1 MKLIYTLILLLF
13 SSSVFAEFVFV
24 DSSISDLLNYG
35 FRIKQIDTIDM
46 YTYVY
51 HLKGDSDV
59 AVCVVYSG
67 SETSCTIDTQDKSLI
82 ELLNEIEVSPLIKL
96 TGDDYLEQL
105 SIEDVERDKELLAEE
120 MDD

>member
-13 SSSVFAEFVFV
+13 SSSVFAEFLYVR
-24 DSSISDLLNYG
+24 SSISDLLDYG
-35 FRIKQIDTIDM
+35 FVIKQIDTIEL

-51 HLKGDSDV
+51 HLIEGTNV
-59 AVCVVYSG
+59 AICTHTGETICV
-67 SETSCTIDTQDKSLI
+67 IDTQDKSLI

-105 SIEDVERDKELLAEE
+105 NKEILAEE

>member
-1 MKLIYTLILLLF
+1 MKLIYTLTLLLF
-13 SSSVFAEFVFV
+13 SSSVFAEFLYVKK
-24 DSSISDLLNYG
+24 SISDLLDYG

-59 AVCVVYSG
+59 AVCVYSG

-82 ELLNEIEVSPLIKL
+82 ELLNE
-96 TGDDYLEQL
+96 DYLEQL
-105 SIEDVERDKELLAEE
+105 IIEDIERNKELLAE
-120 MDD
+120 